1 MKLIPTA
8 KRASIIKRASND
20 EKSIDDV
27 GVRTSAASE
36 KSVIPF
42 ININVCSDETIPVG
56 GCTFVPFV
64 GEKLMHGAAITKIL
78 LIQQILSVITVYR
91 CNFFLIE

>member
-42 ININVCSDETIPVG
+42 INIVCSDETIPVG

-64 GEKLMHGAAITKIL
+64 GEKLMHGAATTKIL
-78 LIQQILSVITVYR
+78 LIL
-91 CNFFLIE
+91 

>member
-1 MKLIPTA
+1 MNCDNFDEVDTNSK
-8 KRASIIKRASND
+8 KSIDDVD

-42 ININVCSDETIPVG
+42 INIVCSDETIPVG

-64 GEKLMHGAAITKIL
+64 GEKLMHGAATTKIL
-78 LIQQILSVITVYR
+78 LIL
-91 CNFFLIE
+91 